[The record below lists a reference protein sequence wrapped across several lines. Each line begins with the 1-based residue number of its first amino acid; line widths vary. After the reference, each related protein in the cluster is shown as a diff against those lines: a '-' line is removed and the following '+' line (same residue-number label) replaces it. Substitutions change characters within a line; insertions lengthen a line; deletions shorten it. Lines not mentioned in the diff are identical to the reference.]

1 MDQDWTSVFLP
12 TLMPDAPVDRPHM
25 RAAVLPPSV
34 FGSNVR
40 GVARE
45 SEWDRI
51 RLAVSAR
58 AGKLCESRGDQSHG
72 PFGKIQHPDGH
83 EIWRFEMRDG
93 IVTQVLAGLIAL
105 CKRCHNTR
113 HIGRA
118 LDLED
123 VNDRLQLV
131 NGWTHA
137 EAQTDIRR
145 AFRRVELLDG
155 LDVDLDLDLSILV
168 GQLAVPGSPDLHFSS
183 AERLLYGNSWKRS
196 RPVPQAAQ
204 LDLGLG

>member
-1 MDQDWTSVFLP
+1 MDQDWTSVFMP
-12 TLMPDAPVDRPHM
+12 TLTPDAPVGHPRM
-25 RAAVLPPSV
+25 RADVLPPSV

-40 GVARE
+40 GIARE

-58 AGKLCESRGDQSHG
+58 AGKLCQMCGDQSYG
-72 PFGKIQHPDGH
+72 PLGKVQHPGCH

-93 IVTQVLAGLIAL
+93 AVTQVLAGLIAL
-105 CKRCHNTR
+105 CKRCHNTQ
-113 HIGRA
+113 HVGRA

-123 VNDRLQLV
+123 VNERLQLM

-145 AFRRVELLDG
+145 AFRRLKLLGG
-155 LDVDLDLDLSILV
+155 LDVDLDLSVLID
-168 GQLAVPGSPDLHFSS
+168 QLAIPGSPDLHFTA
-183 AERLLYGNSWKRS
+183 AERILHGNSWKRS
-196 RPVPQAAQ
+196 RPVPQATQ
-204 LDLGLG
+204 LDLGLS

>member
-1 MDQDWTSVFLP
+1 MMDQDWTSVFLP
-12 TLMPDAPVDRPHM
+12 ALMPDAPAGHPRM
-25 RAAVLPPSV
+25 RADVLPPSV

-40 GVARE
+40 GIARE
-45 SEWDRI
+45 SEWDRT

-58 AGKLCESRGDQSHG
+58 AGKLCEICGDQSHG
-72 PFGKIQHPDGH
+72 PFGKVQHPDCH

-93 IVTQVLAGLIAL
+93 VVTQVLAGLIAL
-105 CKRCHNTR
+105 CKRCHNTQ

-131 NGWTHA
+131 NGWTHS

-145 AFRRVELLDG
+145 AFRRLKLLEG
-155 LDVDLDLDLSILV
+155 LDVDLDLSALL
-168 GQLAVPGSPDLHFSS
+168 GQLAVPGSPDLHFTA
-183 AERLLYGNSWKRS
+183 AERLLRGNSWERS
-196 RPVPQAAQ
+196 RPAPQATQ

>member
-12 TLMPDAPVDRPHM
+12 TLMPNAPVGHPPM
-25 RAAVLPPSV
+25 RADVLPPRV
-34 FGSNVR
+34 CGSNVR
-40 GVARE
+40 GIARE

-58 AGKLCESRGDQSHG
+58 AGKLCEICGDQSHG
-72 PFGKIQHPDGH
+72 PFGKVQHPDCH

-105 CKRCHNTR
+105 CKRCHNTQ

-123 VNDRLQLV
+123 VNEWLQLV
-131 NGWTHA
+131 NRWTHS

-145 AFRRVELLDG
+145 AFRRLKLLEG
-155 LDVDLDLDLSILV
+155 LDVDLDLSTLL
-168 GQLAVPGSPDLHFSS
+168 GQLAVAGSSDLQFTAS
-183 AERLLYGNSWKRS
+183 ERLLLGNSWQRS
-196 RPVPQAAQ
+196 RPVLQATQ